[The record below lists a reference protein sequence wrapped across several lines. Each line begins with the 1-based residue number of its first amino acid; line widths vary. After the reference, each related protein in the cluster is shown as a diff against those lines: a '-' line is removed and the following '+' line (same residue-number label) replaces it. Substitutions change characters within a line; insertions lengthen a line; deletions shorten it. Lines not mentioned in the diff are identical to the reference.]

1 MGVIDFFRIDFYVTE
16 RMLLIISII
25 TLLELRNIKFIWN
38 DISKSQKRKKFKK
51 KSTRENN
58 GHILVG
64 TFLKLPIFC
73 EYCSG
78 KVSSLN
84 HFVENYKS
92 LLRIHVGNTSLQMQ
106 SLRRAPS

>member
-1 MGVIDFFRIDFYVTE
+1 MGVIDFFRIDFDQQVD
-16 RMLLIISII
+16 ISFI
-25 TLLELRNIKFIWN
+25 TSFELRNRIFIWKG
-38 DISKSQKRKKFKK
+38 ILKSQKRKKFKK

-78 KVSSLN
+78 KL
-84 HFVENYKS
+84 HCK
-92 LLRIHVGNTSLQMQ
+92 
-106 SLRRAPS
+106 